1 MQTLETLEIGGF
13 ELSLQ
18 PMTVAD
24 IPRLHE
30 LSVSVSWPHR
40 AEDWA
45 MLLDLGRGW
54 VARDPIGRVLGSA
67 MWFPFGPQVAS
78 IGMVITS
85 PRLQEN
91 GAGRWLM
98 RHALAETQGRIR
110 MLNATKEAFRLYVSL
125 GFKTLATVHQQNG
138 ILTAVP
144 DHTGHARPMCPE
156 DETEIRTLDLAAMG
170 VPRPEILSAVLAVAE
185 AGTVIE
191 RDGRLQGFALIRRFG
206 RGRVI
211 GPIVALSDADAM
223 ALCGPLMTPHRGRF
237 LRVDTRE
244 PEGEFRRFLSVS
256 GIVEHDTVQRMSLE
270 TLPEPAGPQRTYG
283 LVSQAL
289 T

>member
-1 MQTLETLEIGGF
+1 MQIAETIDVGGF
-13 ELSLQ
+13 ELALT
-18 PMTVAD
+18 PMTPAD

-45 MLLDLGRGW
+45 MMLRLGTGW
-54 VARDPIGRVLGSA
+54 AARDQIGRVLGSA
-67 MWFPFGPQVAS
+67 MWFPFGPQVVS

-98 RHALAETQGRIR
+98 RHVLAATNGRTR
-110 MLNATKEAFRLYVSL
+110 MLNATKEAIRLYVSL

-138 ILTAVP
+138 IVTHVPEYP
-144 DHTGHARPMCPE
+144 DHARTMRPG
-156 DETEIRTLDLAAMG
+156 DLDRIRALDLAAMG
-170 VPRPEILSAVLAVAE
+170 VPRPEILSAVLDAVE
-185 AGTVIE
+185 TGTVIE
-191 RDGRLQGFALIRRFG
+191 RDGRVEGFALMRRFG

-211 GPIVALSDADAM
+211 GPIVALSDDDAK
-223 ALCGPLMTPHRGRF
+223 ALCGPLVAAHRNGF

-244 PEGEFRRFLSVS
+244 AEGEFRDFLTQA
-256 GIVEHDTVQRMSLE
+256 GIVECDSVQRMSLE

>member
-45 MLLDLGRGW
+45 MLLHLGRGW

-91 GAGRWLM
+91 GAGRQ
-98 RHALAETQGRIR
+98 R
-110 MLNATKEAFRLYVSL
+110 
-125 GFKTLATVHQQNG
+125 
-138 ILTAVP
+138 
-144 DHTGHARPMCPE
+144 
-156 DETEIRTLDLAAMG
+156 LAALEEHG
-170 VPRPEILSAVLAVAE
+170 QEL
-185 AGTVIE
+185 
-191 RDGRLQGFALIRRFG
+191 
-206 RGRVI
+206 
-211 GPIVALSDADAM
+211 GPIAD
-223 ALCGPLMTPHRGRF
+223 LLGRHVHPC
-237 LRVDTRE
+237 R
-244 PEGEFRRFLSVS
+244 
-256 GIVEHDTVQRMSLE
+256 
-270 TLPEPAGPQRTYG
+270 A
-283 LVSQAL
+283 
-289 T
+289 